1 MITHA
6 VRVSD
11 FLATIRARLKP
22 GGHLYLHNEPDDAE
36 FLKGSQ
42 SMLATLNPL
51 HLQAFDQA
59 SLVRALTA
67 NGFETRFVK
76 HQKNETL
83 FLLARAADTAAR
95 HDVRR
100 RNARPAWPRIGRP
113 TTAPC
118 CGWTTPPGRDWP
130 ASGPTSCGTPWPAAR
145 RSSTSGASCGSWRH
159 ERRPGL
165 AAS

>member
-6 VRVSD
+6 VRVRE
-11 FLATIRARLKP
+11 FLAAVRARLKP

-51 HLQAFDQA
+51 HLQAFDRA
-59 SLVRALTA
+59 SLVRALTV

-83 FLLARAADTAAR
+83 FLLARAAD
-95 HDVRR
+95 
-100 RNARPAWPRIGRP
+100 I
-113 TTAPC
+113 APVVMSDDEC
-118 CGWTTPPGRDWP
+118 
-130 ASGPTSCGTPWPAAR
+130 
-145 RSSTSGASCGSWRH
+145 RSR
-159 ERRPGL
+159 L
-165 AAS
+165 AAYRQAYDRAVLRVDDGTRARLAGEWPEVVRHAVATGAAEFDDRGLLRIVAP